1 MGSPKLTLLPTTLT
15 LYKMEPLDLSWTVKQ
30 EQAVTSEQIGS
41 MVTSDRPWNL
51 SLPRRHST
59 SDSDRSYT
67 SSDYQDASDGEGSSS
82 PKLQVESLVSDP
94 YRHRTKRFL
103 QKYLSESQSV
113 QTQDLINY
121 GIDPALVVED
131 SRHHPSMIPEDSRHH
146 HAVIPEDCSH
156 RCAVIPDDSSLV
168 NNPSSG
174 QVFILNP
181 SHHIASAALQNNHQQ
196 RQYVPS
202 EHQQTHSQ
210 VINKLENHYPEVEC
224 IAEYNF
230 HKPRTLVNKPIQ
242 RSTLV
247 SENLKRVVQ
256 PPPTR

>member
-30 EQAVTSEQIGS
+30 EQAVTSEQIES

-94 YRHRTKRFL
+94 YRHQTKRFL

-113 QTQDLINY
+113 QTQDLIHY
-121 GIDPALVVED
+121 GIDPALIEENPSQHCAVLSIG
-131 SRHHPSMIPEDSRHH
+131 SRHQHALTAENSSHPHDHH
-146 HAVIPEDCSH
+146 VQ
-156 RCAVIPDDSSLV
+156 RNLV
-168 NNPSSG
+168 NNPSV
-174 QVFILNP
+174 Q
-181 SHHIASAALQNNHQQ
+181 
-196 RQYVPS
+196 
-202 EHQQTHSQ
+202 
-210 VINKLENHYPEVEC
+210 C
-224 IAEYNF
+224 
-230 HKPRTLVNKPIQ
+230 VN
-242 RSTLV
+242 
-247 SENLKRVVQ
+247 
-256 PPPTR
+256 